1 MKNKGGRP
9 TARQMTRTNIQA
21 AIQSTKSMSQA
32 AIYLGVSYNTFT
44 KYAKQYDLFK
54 PLSSSKGIVRSVN
67 SVFTHDIK
75 AILEGKNPNPFREQT
90 LLSRAIREGY
100 MDCRCSNCNQD
111 YSTYTLRKDPPLIL
125 DFLDKNPQNTKI
137 ENLRALCFNCVYSL
151 YYTLKG
157 WYRHRDTAIRQAIEI
172 AEPTV
177 PTVSEP
183 LPNSPT
189 VVQNTDD
196 AVTNNTQNSDTLT
209 YIPFE
214 EFQKTL
220 NN

>member
-9 TARQMTRTNIQA
+9 TARQMTKTNIQA

-75 AILEGKNPNPFREQT
+75 SILEGKNPNPFREQT

-100 MDCRCSNCNQD
+100 MDCKCSNCNQD

>member
-100 MDCRCSNCNQD
+100 MDCKCSNCDQD

>member
-100 MDCRCSNCNQD
+100 MDCKCSNCNQD